1 MKDSG
6 LRIRV
11 EKDLRERFLA
21 LCKKQDRPAAQ
32 IIREFMREYLAEHEL
47 NDGKPQPPIKPIK
60 KGVNG

>member
-32 IIREFMREYLAEHEL
+32 IIREFMRDYLAKHEP
-47 NDGKPQPPIKPIK
+47 NDAAPQSKPMK
-60 KGVNG
+60 KGPHG